1 MAPMVHGLEA
11 QYFGKVAFTYLDAD
25 DSRTRD
31 FQQTLGFYYQPE
43 LYLLD
48 AEGNV
53 LEKWVGFTSEEQL
66 ETAFAEHME

>member
-11 QYFGKVAFTYLDAD
+11 EYFGKVAFSYIDAD
-25 DSRTRD
+25 DPATQEIQR
-31 FQQTLGFYYQPE
+31 TLGFYYQPE

-53 LEKWVGFTSEEQL
+53 LQKWVGYTSEQQL
-66 ETAFAEHME
+66 EEAFAQYLK

>member
-11 QYFGKVAFTYLDAD
+11 KYFGKVAFTYLDAD

-31 FQQTLGFYYQPE
+31 FQQALGFYYQPE

-48 AEGNV
+48 ADGNV

-66 ETAFAEHME
+66 ETAFAEHVK